1 MPFSLPNLDLCWTL
15 CRLCPTKLLEVEFE
29 EPTPSW
35 KAFNTRIVSFW
46 CSKTTVGYL
55 PLLPY
60 SPTSCEVVASAISI
74 CQKTAAKL
82 GNKYTVISQDLAVYE
97 ISYGLR
103 KSQPE
108 KFSNLVLL
116 LGGFHKLMNY
126 LKAVG
131 SLMDGAGLKEVIVAA
146 EILREGTANKVLS
159 GKNMYQ
165 ALHAH
170 FQVYEGMNAF

>member
-1 MPFSLPNLDLCWTL
+1 MLLYSL
-15 CRLCPTKLLEVEFE
+15 
-29 EPTPSW
+29 
-35 KAFNTRIVSFW
+35 
-46 CSKTTVGYL
+46 
-55 PLLPY
+55 
-60 SPTSCEVVASAISI
+60 TSCEFVVSAISI

-170 FQVYEGMNAF
+170 FQVYEGMNALWWEAFENWLETSCFVLVPSTVEKLRILSDAIERFKSETSSEAC